1 MRRSVEHTHPFFAVD
16 FELVP
21 STCENTLAH
30 HPFSPHTHRPTDLE
44 AMHLAINASATAV
57 DNGDGPFGATLV
69 SADGSLVL
77 VAANNVKTASDC
89 TGHAEMVAVRS
100 AQKQWGRPELRGA
113 TMYASG
119 EPCAMCAGAL
129 FWAGVSRIVF
139 AASQADVI
147 RLLGTSPAM
156 PIDSRTTLAGAQPAV
171 QIDGLLLNEEACAV
185 LKRFADQR

>member
-1 MRRSVEHTHPFFAVD
+1 M
-16 FELVP
+16 
-21 STCENTLAH
+21 NTRPYLDA
-30 HPFSPHTHRPTDLE
+30 STHRPTDLE

-77 VAANNVKTASDC
+77 VAVNNVRTASDC
-89 TGHAEMVAVRS
+89 TGHAEMVAVRN
-100 AQKQWGRPELRGA
+100 AQKQWGRAQLRGA

-129 FWAGVSRIVF
+129 FWAGISRIVF

-147 RLLGTSPAM
+147 DWLGASPAM
-156 PIDSRTTLAGAQPAV
+156 PINSRTTLAGAQPAV
-171 QIDGLLLNEEACAV
+171 QSDGPFLNEEACAV